1 MNNLWS
7 PLCSKC
13 ERFDAGNKGDEHIE
27 ANLNTFYLRRF
38 CELATATKHFVGTG
52 KANVTNETD
61 FS

>member
-1 MNNLWS
+1 
-7 PLCSKC
+7 LCSKC

-52 KANVTNETD
+52 KANITNVTY